1 MKRLLLVLGLI
12 LFGFATPAAAEPTR
26 VATLLPF
33 VDQALKLDPEN
44 VVVVATVRSDLHI
57 PVAEGT
63 IDLGSPHSPNFERL
77 AEARP
82 QFVVGDRMIHS
93 MLKDRLAASGAEV
106 ILLDTTSVNATLDGI
121 VEVGQKVGASDVLQK
136 AVDGAQ
142 KKLGEIKIERPVR
155 VLILFGAPGTFYAV
169 SEQTWMGDLASRVG
183 YKNASPAGGEGRFP
197 GFVPLNDEI
206 LATLR
211 PDLVLLIAHGDP
223 KAIQADFNQRAS
235 QGGPWASLAEASLGV
250 HALDPAV
257 FSANP
262 GLAMPRAGEEL
273 AEYSK
278 K

>member
-77 AEARP
+77 AQARP
-82 QFVVGDRMIHS
+82 QFVVGDRMIHA
-93 MLKDRLAASGAEV
+93 MLAARLEASGAEV
-106 ILLDTTSVNATLDGI
+106 ILLDTTSVDATLDGI
-121 VEVGQKVGASDVLQK
+121 LEVGQKVGASDVLDK
-136 AVDGAQ
+136 AVDSVQ
-142 KKLGEIKIERPVR
+142 NKLSQMKIERPVR
-155 VLILFGAPGTFYAV
+155 VLVLFGAPGTFYAV
-169 SEQTWMGDLASRVG
+169 SDKTWIGDLASGLGFLNV
-183 YKNASPAGGEGRFP
+183 APAGGESRFP

-206 LATLR
+206 LATLQ
-211 PDLVLLIAHGDP
+211 PDLVLLVAHGDP
-223 KAIQADFNQRAS
+223 ELIQADFSQRAS
-235 QGGPWASLAEASLGV
+235 QGGPWASLAKAPLGV
-250 HALDPAV
+250 HALNPAT
-257 FSANP
+257 FSSNP

-273 AEYSK
+273 MKFSK
-278 K
+278 P